1 MAKAAGNPQA
11 YLSHI
16 SLIGRG
22 GGAFKTLRGFDKSRH
37 TVPEAV
43 NTATSG
49 FLAKLAAPELAAEA
63 EDFFQRAKAA
73 LDYKRKDLSLDVTSP
88 LAVLAARDFTLEIAY
103 ALEEADPAMY
113 AITRTLHSLRSA
125 ALVEV
130 PAFDGLFAGGF
141 TGIVFSLVKGVQVE
155 AVIDAVEGLE
165 DDAGLRVAY
174 PSDCRDCTLSV
185 AGVDAEVICDGAT
198 VEMRFPRAGSPR
210 ELIAA
215 FIAVR
220 DAFALSKAKTLSGLL
235 G

>member
-11 YLSHI
+11 YLSQI

-37 TVPEAV
+37 TVPDAV
-43 NTATSG
+43 NPATNG
-49 FLAKLAAPELAAEA
+49 FLARLAAPELAAEA
-63 EDFFQRAKAA
+63 EDFFQRARVA

-103 ALEEADPAMY
+103 ALEDEEPAMY
-113 AITRTLHSLRSA
+113 TITRTLHSLRSS

-141 TGIVFSLVKGVQVE
+141 TGIVFSLVKGVRVE
-155 AVIDAVEGLE
+155 AVIDAVEGLDE
-165 DDAGLRVAY
+165 EAGLQVTY

-185 AGVDAEVICDGAT
+185 EGVGAEVICDGAT

-215 FIAVR
+215 FAAVR
-220 DAFALSKAKTLSGLL
+220 DAFALTKARTLSGLL